1 MKEGNESVD
10 NSETSDN
17 LSDESI
23 IKTKK
28 KGSIDSTVEDYEF
41 PISCNTLCDKYC
53 SFVWGK
59 MIELANLFFSRKIQ
73 IVGTCCYYTNDNSR
87 VQ

>member
-1 MKEGNESVD
+1 MTKKLQNNDEEYKEETSKIEEGNESVD

-41 PISCNTLCDKYC
+41 PISCNKFCDKYC

-59 MIELANLFFSRKIQ
+59 MIELAR
-73 IVGTCCYYTNDNSR
+73 
-87 VQ
+87 